1 MSTSRPPDDIIT
13 ALEAGVVNIT
23 RRVEICERDGTTLW
37 NPEPVLDP
45 DFARLVDGTV
55 TVDYSSDERRKLD
68 ITLDNFD
75 KKLRPNPETGLWYD
89 KIIKVYRGITYLG
102 RAVAPKTAIIEAPTN
117 TDARNLK
124 TYFESM
130 GFTKTED
137 RRDIT
142 NISELKDYTFVV
154 VFTGE
159 DVSMKSDLLKEAW
172 AAGKQVVTI
181 GTGSSHTEI
190 PVYSASA
197 PVVDVEWGVY
207 PVSTDSPAVGTFTAE
222 AVPTD
227 ASGMAPTA
235 LIPGGVAISVWPD
248 DVGPATITGAIRP
261 SGAGSYWFDVHLHAY
276 TGAQTKRMIRAVINF
291 MRGYSRTFTWEVQ
304 QGEFMIDNINADH
317 FPNQVKITGRDYTKK
332 LMQSKIAAST
342 TFASG
347 TLVRDI
353 VKAVAI
359 NAGVDPL
366 KMRVNIEDEVLLSDM
381 SFERGT
387 DRWTIIKQACQSF
400 VYEVFFDPEGYFVV
414 RKFLDPTTS
423 PVAWTFKTGYEQ
435 DPSGANLVA
444 YSRAINDSQIY
455 NEILVYSDPA
465 NNEERLPYFGSA
477 RNVNPDSPTRIERI
491 GQRTMP
497 PIITNWLTSDEQC
510 QELAEAR
517 LSIAALE
524 SYDVSFSAIYYPWLE
539 VGEIASVLDPD
550 RLSFEPTKFL
560 LSTLS
565 YPLGLGPMSG
575 TAKRITI
582 VGDSGSGS

>member
-1 MSTSRPPDDIIT
+1 MSTLPPDDIIT
-13 ALEAGVVNIT
+13 ALESGVVNIT
-23 RRVEICERDGTTLW
+23 RRVEICEQDGTTLW
-37 NPEPVLDP
+37 NPEPTLDP

-55 TVDYSSDERRKLD
+55 SVDYGADERRKLD

-75 KKLRPNPETGLWYD
+75 KKLRPNPVNGLWYD
-89 KIIKVYRGITYLG
+89 KVIKVYRGVTYLG
-102 RAVAPKTAIIEAPTN
+102 RSVAPRTAIVEAPTD

-124 TYFESM
+124 TYLESL
-130 GFTKTED
+130 GFTKTDD

-142 NISELKDYTFVV
+142 TVSQLRDYSFVV

-159 DVSMKSDLLKEAW
+159 DVTTKSDLLKEAW

-190 PVYSASA
+190 PLYSASGV
-197 PVVDVEWGVY
+197 VVDVEWGIY
-207 PVSTDSPAVGTFTAE
+207 PVSTDNPAVGSFTTE
-222 AVPTD
+222 EVPTA
-227 ASGMAPTA
+227 ASGYAPTA
-235 LIPGGVAISVWPD
+235 LVPGAVAVSVWPD
-248 DVGPATITGAIRP
+248 DIVTTAITGAIRA
-261 SGAGSYWFDVHLHAY
+261 SGVGSYWFDVHLHSF
-276 TGAQTKRMIRAVINF
+276 TGIQTKRMVRAIMNF
-291 MRGYSRTFTWEVQ
+291 MRGYNRTFTWEVQ

-332 LMQSKIAAST
+332 LMLSKIAQST

-353 VKAVAI
+353 VKSLAI

-366 KMRVNIEDEVLLSDM
+366 KMRVNIGDEVLLSDM

-400 VYEVFFDPEGYFVV
+400 VYEVYFDPEGYFVV

-423 PVAWTFKTGYEQ
+423 PVAWTFKTGYEA
-435 DPSGANLVA
+435 DPSGANLVS

-455 NEILVYSDPA
+455 NEVLVYSDPA

-477 RNVNPDSPTRIERI
+477 ANTNPDSPTRIERI

-539 VGEIASVLDPD
+539 VGEISGVLDPD
-550 RLSFEPTKFL
+550 RLDFEPTKFL